1 MFLSSIVE
9 IRPTLETMKITS
21 LVLALLLLVGRTIAQ
36 RSAPV
41 VAFEA
46 QGAGWALDRGSVVK
60 VDPNTGKW
68 TRFYVDEDSTNAGE
82 QMIGFTSQNS
92 PLVQG
97 EIKHVSVAHNG
108 SIWMVSA
115 ASEVSVFDGRQWETI
130 TGVCK
135 HHGSAYHC
143 FDDALLTDRS
153 LRLVTCSGVYEV
165 STNDYKVRTLLEVS
179 SWSSVTVDLE
189 SSDTL
194 RLKGHLRGW
203 YSLSTR
209 VSSITDTEL
218 AYLWIRTDPETSAS
232 YAGGLERSLQLRR
245 ELMPD
250 VEWVYG
256 DHPYVKAGLP
266 PYPHELAAPLPHHG
280 GSRNAL
286 AYSIAR
292 DSSDNVY
299 IASQHGVVIVPTTE
313 RDLTPSHSSQ
323 QMSISI
329 VPNPANTTATIE
341 LGHDVEGSGSVEV
354 ISRGRSTVLR
364 LDLTS
369 RQTTLDISRLP
380 VGWYTVVVTIGT
392 SHTSKALLVAR

>member
-1 MFLSSIVE
+1 
-9 IRPTLETMKITS
+9 MKITT
-21 LVLALLLLVGRTIAQ
+21 LVLALLLLVGRSIAQ
-36 RSAPV
+36 KSAPV

-46 QGAGWALDRGSVVK
+46 QGVGWALDHNTVVK
-60 VDPNTGKW
+60 VDPNTGRW

-82 QMIGFTSQNS
+82 QMIRFTSQNS

-97 EIKHVSVAHNG
+97 KIKHVSVAHNG

-115 ASEVSVFDGRQWETI
+115 ASEVSVFDGKQWETI

-135 HHGSAYHC
+135 HHGSAYRC

-179 SWSSVTVDLE
+179 SWSSVTVELE
-189 SSDTL
+189 SFDTL

-209 VSSITDTEL
+209 VSSINDTEL
-218 AYLWIRTDPETSAS
+218 AYLWIRTDPETSAP
-232 YAGGLERSLQLRR
+232 YARGLERSLQLRR
-245 ELMPD
+245 DLMPD

-266 PYPHELAAPLPHHG
+266 PYPHELTAPLGHHG
-280 GSRNAL
+280 GSRDAL

-292 DSSDNVY
+292 DNSDNVY
-299 IASQHGVVIVPTTE
+299 IATEHGVMIVPTTA
-313 RDLTPSHSSQ
+313 RDLTPSPTSQ

-329 VPNPANTTATIE
+329 VPNPANTTVTIV
-341 LGHDVEGSGSVEV
+341 LGQDVEGSGSVEV
-354 ISRGRSTVLR
+354 ISQERSTVLR
-364 LDLTS
+364 HELTS
-369 RQTTLDISRLP
+369 KQTTLDVSRLS

-392 SHTSKALLVAR
+392 TRSTNALLVAR